1 MKKWLL
7 VLAVISVLSLVGCK
21 VKENDVQEENVG
33 NISGEQ
39 IEARTKYINEAISP
53 KLVLDE
59 TLETAEISEDSKYAK
74 ISNEYVLA

>member
-59 TLETAEISEDSKYAK
+59 TLETAEISEDSKNQK
-74 ISNEYVLA
+74 F